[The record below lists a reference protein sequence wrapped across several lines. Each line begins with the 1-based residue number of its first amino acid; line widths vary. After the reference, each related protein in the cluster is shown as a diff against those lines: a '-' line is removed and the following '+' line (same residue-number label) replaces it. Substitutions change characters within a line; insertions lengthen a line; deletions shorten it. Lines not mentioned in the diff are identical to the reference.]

1 MVGLSLAELLGS
13 VSAMVAVAVVKS
25 AGLFWMKM
33 IELRS
38 SGRADIRM
46 LPCSSK
52 SASSQVA
59 VEGERL
65 QECRMHPTYI

>member
-1 MVGLSLAELLGS
+1 
-13 VSAMVAVAVVKS
+13 VAVVKS
-25 AGLFWMKM
+25 GGLLWFKT

-38 SGRADIRM
+38 RGRADVRM

>member
-25 AGLFWMKM
+25 AG

-38 SGRADIRM
+38 SGRADVRM